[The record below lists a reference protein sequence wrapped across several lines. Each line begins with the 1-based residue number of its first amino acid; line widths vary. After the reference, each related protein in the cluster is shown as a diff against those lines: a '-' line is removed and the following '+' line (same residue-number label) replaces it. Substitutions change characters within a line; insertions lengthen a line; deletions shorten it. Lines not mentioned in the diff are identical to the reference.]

1 MPRERIPMRKIKEV
15 LRLKW
20 SCGQSCRVIAK
31 SCSVARSTVD
41 EYVSR
46 AASAGLS
53 WPLPESLDDN
63 ALEQLLYPPSVVP
76 ETSPRQIPDW
86 HTVHKDLSRRDVT
99 LTLLWHEYK
108 EQNPNGY
115 QYSQFCE
122 LYRAYAKKVDLSMR
136 QVHRAGEK
144 MFVDYCGRTMP
155 VIETSTGEVREA
167 QIFVAVLGASNFTY
181 AEATWT
187 QGLAD
192 WTGSH
197 VRTLTFFGGVPE
209 IIVPDNLKS
218 GVSKTCR
225 YEPEINP
232 TYQDLASHYSVAIVP
247 ARVRKPK
254 DKAKVEVA
262 VQIVQRYILAAL
274 RKRTFF
280 SLVELNAAIRELL
293 ERLNNR
299 PFKKLPG
306 TRTSRFMELDK
317 PALRPLPTVPYQF
330 AQWKKARVAPDYHV
344 ELFGHYYSVPYQLV
358 GRELD
363 IRATESTVEGFH
375 KGARIASHVRSHAKG
390 RYTTVKD
397 HMPKSHRDYAEWTP
411 ERLVRWA
418 GETGPATAELISS
431 ILKTRPHPQQGFR
444 SCMGIISLAKRYS
457 KDRVEA
463 ACKRA
468 LAIGG
473 RSFKSV
479 RSILEYGLDQNPS
492 PQPAQTILNLSHDNI
507 RGGEYYAAQTP

>member
-20 SCGQSCRVIAK
+20 SCGLSRRGIAK

-41 EYVSR
+41 EYVNRS
-46 AASAGLS
+46 AEAGLV
-53 WPLPESLDDN
+53 WPLPESLDDT
-63 ALEQLLYPPSVVP
+63 ALEQLLYPPTVTPDAS
-76 ETSPRQIPDW
+76 SRQLPDW
-86 HTVHKDLSRRDVT
+86 HAVHRELCRRDVT

-108 EQNPNGY
+108 EQHPTGY

-122 LYRAYAKKVDLSMR
+122 LYKAYAKKVDLSMR

-144 MFVDYCGRTMP
+144 MFVDYCGRTVP
-155 VIETSTGEVREA
+155 IIETSTGEVREA
-167 QIFVAVLGASNFTY
+167 QVFVAVLGASNFTY

-187 QGLAD
+187 QGLSA
-192 WTGSH
+192 WICSH
-197 VRTLTFFGGVPE
+197 VRTLAFFGGVPE
-209 IIVPDNLKS
+209 IVVPDNLKS
-218 GVSKTCR
+218 GVLKTCR

-232 TYQDLASHYSVAIVP
+232 TYQDMASHYSVAVVP

-274 RKRTFF
+274 RNRTFF
-280 SLVELNAAIRELL
+280 SLAQLNTAIRELL
-293 ERLNNR
+293 EKLNNR

-306 TRTSRFMELDK
+306 TRMSRFLELDK
-317 PALRPLPTVPYQF
+317 PALRPLPAVPYQF
-330 AQWKKARVAPDYHV
+330 AQWKKARVAPDYHI

-363 IRATESTVEGFH
+363 IRATDSTVEGFH
-375 KGARIASHVRSHAKG
+375 KGARIASHIRSHAKG

-397 HMPKSHRDYAEWTP
+397 HMPRSHREYAEWTP

-418 GETGPATAELISS
+418 GETGPATAELVSS
-431 ILKTRPHPQQGFR
+431 VLTTRPHPQQGFR
-444 SCMGIISLAKRYS
+444 SCLGIISLGKRYG

-479 RSILEYGLDQNPS
+479 RSILETGLDQKPLD
-492 PQPAQTILNLSHDNI
+492 QPAQTILNLSHDNI
-507 RGGEYYAAQTP
+507 RGGEYYAAH